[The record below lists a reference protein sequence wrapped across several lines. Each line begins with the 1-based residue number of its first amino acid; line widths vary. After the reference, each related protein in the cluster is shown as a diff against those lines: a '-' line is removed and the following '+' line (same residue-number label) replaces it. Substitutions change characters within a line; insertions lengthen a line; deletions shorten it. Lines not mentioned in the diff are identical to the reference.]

1 MDHAILL
8 QKLQGYGVSGN
19 LYNWFSDYLSG
30 RAQRVVVEGAASDW
44 SPVTSGVPKGSI
56 LGPMLFLLFINDL
69 PDVIPEA
76 TSTGLYADDTKLFQ
90 PIRTPKDSKQ
100 LQHALSCTADW
111 SNDCNLKFNSSKCKV
126 LTVSR
131 RKHPFQ
137 TSYHLGTELHRVVR
151 EVDLGITVTSNL
163 SWNAHIKDLVSKANK
178 MLGLLRRTCPLLTD
192 HTIRRTLYPSLV
204 KSQLSYA
211 TQVWSPTLH
220 NSKANLENLERVQR
234 RATRWILQTKKGG
247 MSYKERLLSLNL
259 LPLAYDREIKI

>member
-1 MDHAILL
+1 MLL
-8 QKLQGYGVSGN
+8 
-19 LYNWFSDYLSG
+19 
-30 RAQRVVVEGAASDW
+30 
-44 SPVTSGVPKGSI
+44 
-56 LGPMLFLLFINDL
+56 LLFINDL
-69 PDVIPEA
+69 PDIDVIPEA

-90 PIRTPKDSKQ
+90 PIRTPEDSKQ

-126 LTVSR
+126 LTVSG
-131 RKHPFQ
+131 RKYPFQ
-137 TSYHLGTELHRVVR
+137 TSYHLGTELHRVVS

-192 HTIRRTLYPSLV
+192 HSIRRTLYLSRI

-211 TQVWSPTLH
+211 TQVWSPTIH
-220 NSKANLENLERVQR
+220 DSKTNLENLERVQR

-259 LPLAYDREIKI
+259 LASRSVGYSSWRIFALSTTSSTERSLSFRRKPNLAAIPCSNFYQLTFNSALIH